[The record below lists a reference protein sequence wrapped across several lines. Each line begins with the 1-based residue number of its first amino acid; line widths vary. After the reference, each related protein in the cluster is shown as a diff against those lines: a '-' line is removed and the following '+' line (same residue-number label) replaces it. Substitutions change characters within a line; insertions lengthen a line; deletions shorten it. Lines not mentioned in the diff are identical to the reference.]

1 MIGRLLVTGLLL
13 FLAAGAVYDD
23 PMGIGYQTGLLVL
36 LFAAL
41 AWFQWETISAGFR
54 AAKDE
59 SNVPII
65 RLGAKALGGLASLMR
80 GSPPRRSSSSG
91 G

>member
-1 MIGRLLVTGLLL
+1 MVGRSLVTAFLLL
-13 FLAAGAVYDD
+13 LGAGAVYSDALS
-23 PMGIGYQTGLLVL
+23 IGYQTGLLFL
-36 LFAAL
+36 LLAVV
-41 AWFQWETISAGFR
+41 AWFQWEAISAGFR

-80 GSPPRRSSSSG
+80 GSPPRRSSSC
-91 G
+91 

>member
-41 AWFQWETISAGFR
+41 AWFQWDTISAG
-54 AAKDE
+54 
-59 SNVPII
+59 
-65 RLGAKALGGLASLMR
+65 
-80 GSPPRRSSSSG
+80 SSG
-91 G
+91 EG